1 MWRGE
6 CRAGTIRL
14 TAAQLPHLLADRR
27 GLLICRLESLRD
39 WRTVFQS
46 ERRTEAKDSRE
57 SKADQTTGLIGVRE
71 AVVGVVGY
79 AGREFI
85 PATHAVAVGGNEPNA
100 DEGFRC
106 VIVAGEV
113 SGDAHE
119 RLSRCQDVDQ
129 WAQYR
134 ILLNESDYILV
145 MGDPVGGWVS

>member
-71 AVVGVVGY
+71 AGAAAARFPGPGLLPTKPAALVVGNQT
-79 AGREFI
+79 
-85 PATHAVAVGGNEPNA
+85 PADARFPLATLPGQ
-100 DEGFRC
+100 
-106 VIVAGEV
+106 IVA
-113 SGDAHE
+113 H
-119 RLSRCQDVDQ
+119 
-129 WAQYR
+129 
-134 ILLNESDYILV
+134 
-145 MGDPVGGWVS
+145 PP

>member
-71 AVVGVVGY
+71 AVGGPVGY
-79 AGREFI
+79 GRRGFMPTTAAG
-85 PATHAVAVGGNEPNA
+85 
-100 DEGFRC
+100 
-106 VIVAGEV
+106 
-113 SGDAHE
+113 
-119 RLSRCQDVDQ
+119 
-129 WAQYR
+129 
-134 ILLNESDYILV
+134 
-145 MGDPVGGWVS
+145 PVGGTEPKSR